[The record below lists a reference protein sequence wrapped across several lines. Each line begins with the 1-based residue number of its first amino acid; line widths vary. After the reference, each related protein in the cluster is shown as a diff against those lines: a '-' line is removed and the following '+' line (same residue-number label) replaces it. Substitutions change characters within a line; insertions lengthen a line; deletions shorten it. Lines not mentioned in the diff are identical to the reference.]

1 MTQLKM
7 QYNRNH
13 KRFVFDNMRRVE
25 GFTLSINK
33 ICEILHCTRAYV
45 HHDIQK
51 NVRFVKIPPTIY
63 SEATTAKKHKE
74 VKTDALSRDYIHKTF
89 LIQEGV
95 IDEGQELPSNWMAT
109 VWFNEQDFI
118 KWFNQTFSAFRRT
131 QPATL
136 LQLFSYHQDEAQQI
150 LEKMVSFLGKKER
163 EDDFDRCVRELDE
176 IAEQCNTKHLFEKTL
191 VFDQHAVITDKTS
204 KVPFIP
210 IRHRIESIDE
220 MNFLTVADF
229 PYTSKATKYFE
240 QQGAICY
247 RTKGKRTGKALYLV
261 PQITDIEQFLMSP
274 SYLYIEKDHKT
285 QKKRLEKF

>member
-45 HHDIQK
+45 HHDIQQH
-51 NVRFVKIPPTIY
+51 VRFVKIPPTIY

-95 IDEGQELPSNWMAT
+95 IQEGQKLPDDWMST
-109 VWFNEQDFI
+109 VWFYEADFI
-118 KWFNQTFSAFRRT
+118 KWFNQNFSAFRRT

-136 LQLFSYHQDEAQQI
+136 LQLFPYHQNEAQEQ
-150 LEKMVSFLGKKER
+150 LNLMVSYLGKKNTD
-163 EDDFDRCVRELDE
+163 DDFDLCLRKLDE
-176 IAEQCNTKHLFEKTL
+176 LAEQCKTQQLFEKTL
-191 VFDQHAVITDKTS
+191 VFDHRAVVTDKTS
-204 KVPFIP
+204 KVPFVP
-210 IRHRIESIDE
+210 IRHRIESIDD
-220 MNFLTVADF
+220 MQFLTVADF
-229 PYTSKATKYFE
+229 SYPSKATKYFE
-240 QQGAICY
+240 GRGAICY
-247 RTKGKRTGKALYLV
+247 RANNRTSGKTLYLI
-261 PQITDIEQFLMSP
+261 PTITDIEHFLMSP
-274 SYLYIEKDHKT
+274 SYLYENAKKDD
-285 QKKRLEKF
+285 

>member
-33 ICEILHCTRAYV
+33 ICDILHCTRAYV

-95 IDEGQELPSNWMAT
+95 IDEGQELPNDWMAT
-109 VWFNEQDFI
+109 VWFYEQDFI
-118 KWFNQTFSAFRRT
+118 KWFNQSYSAFRRT
-131 QPATL
+131 QPATVAR
-136 LQLFSYHQDEAQQI
+136 LFPYHQREAQEI
-150 LEKMVSFLGKKER
+150 LDKMVSLLGKKNTDE
-163 EDDFDRCVRELDE
+163 DFDLCLRKLEEL
-176 IAEQCNTKHLFEKTL
+176 AEQCKTL
-191 VFDQHAVITDKTS
+191 TLLQNTLVINRHAVITDKTS
-204 KVPFIP
+204 KVPFMP
-210 IRHRIESIDE
+210 IFYRVNSIDD
-220 MNFLTVADF
+220 MQFLTVADF
-229 PYTSKATKYFE
+229 NYPSKATHYFE
-240 QQGAICY
+240 ANGAICF
-247 RTKGKRTGKALYLV
+247 RANNKQSGKTLYLI
-261 PQITDIEQFLMSP
+261 PKLTTIEQFLMSP
-274 SYLYIEKDHKT
+274 SYLYENAKKDD
-285 QKKRLEKF
+285 